1 MLNGM
6 NLKLFLSGGLLF
18 AASLLV
24 AQNGIIRGNVYDK
37 ETGDPIIYGTV
48 RLLKTDLGDNTDEE
62 GFFTITNVP
71 PGDYQMVATYVGYD
85 SAVVDVSI
93 KAGGVVFKNIYL
105 EPAAIELSGVDIS
118 ARKEQARA
126 DVQISKITVT
136 TKQIRSLPS
145 TGGEPDIAQYLPVL
159 PGIISTGDQGG
170 QLYIRGGSPVQNRIL
185 LDGMTIYN
193 PFHSIGF
200 FSVFET
206 EAIRSVDVLTGG
218 FNAEHGG
225 RVSAIVDIK
234 TREGNRK
241 EFGGLVSA
249 SPFQSKVLFEGPIKK
264 FQEGGGGSTS
274 FLITGKHSYLDQ
286 TSKVLYSY
294 ATDTSFY
301 SFASGDTS
309 LANLGDI
316 GLPFSFTDLYAKMSF
331 IGENGGKLNL
341 FGFNF
346 TDRFNFVNIADLG
359 WTNTGGG
366 ANFTLIPQNSNILI
380 EGIAAGSNYLIS
392 LKETDG
398 RPRSS
403 AINTFSTIMNFTSFH
418 PGGQINY
425 GFEFTGFN
433 TDFRFQNALDV
444 NFEQKD
450 YNTEIAGYFKLKQ
463 QLGNIVFEPGLRLQ
477 YFASQADMQIEPR
490 LGVKMNLNDNFRFKF
505 AGGLYSQNLI
515 STVNELDVVNLFVG
529 FLAGPER
536 SLFKPGSREPAE
548 DRIQRAF
555 HGVAGFEIDL
565 SKKTELNVEPYY
577 KGFTQLISINRN
589 KLSAADPDFETET
602 GRAYGVDFSL
612 RHETERLYLWAT
624 YSLSYVDRDDGRQQY
639 FTVFDRRH
647 NVNLLLSY
655 NFGEKKQWEA
665 GARWNLGS
673 GFPFTQTQGFYQN
686 VNFQDLLLTD
696 VLTGNFGVGTILSE
710 QRNNGRLSY
719 YHRLDLSLK
728 RSFELSRK
736 SRIDASFSL
745 TNAYNR
751 ENVFFV
757 DRITNSR
764 VNQLPILPSLA
775 LTFAF

>member
-1 MLNGM
+1 MK
-6 NLKLFLSGGLLF
+6 LKFLLPGCLLFL
-18 AASLLV
+18 ASWLS
-24 AQNGIIRGNVYDK
+24 AQNGIVRGNVYDK
-37 ETGDPIIYGTV
+37 ESGEPIIFGTV
-48 RLLKTDLGDNTDEE
+48 RLLNTNLGANTDVE
-62 GFFTITNVP
+62 GFFAIPNIP
-71 PGDYQMVATYVGYD
+71 AGDYKLVATYVGYD
-85 SAVVDVSI
+85 SAVVDISV
-93 KAGGVVFKNIYL
+93 KAGGIVFKNIYL
-105 EPAAIELSGVDIS
+105 STAAIELGGVEIS

-159 PGIISTGDQGG
+159 PGIISSGDQGG
-170 QLYIRGGSPVQNRIL
+170 QLYIRGGAPVQNRIL

-241 EFGGLVSA
+241 NFGGIVSA
-249 SPFQSKVLFEGPIKK
+249 SPFQGKVLLEGPIKK
-264 FQEGGGGSTS
+264 LKDTGGGSTS

-286 TSKVLYSY
+286 TSKVLYKY

-301 SFASGDTS
+301 SFAAGDTS
-309 LANLGDI
+309 LSDVLKDV
-316 GLPFSFTDLYAKMSF
+316 GLPFSFTDLYAKLSM
-331 IGENGGKLNL
+331 IGDNGSKLHL

-346 TDRFNFVNIADLG
+346 NDRFNLPNIADLE

-366 ANFTLIPQNSNILI
+366 ANFTLIPPNSNILI
-380 EGIAAGSNYLIS
+380 EGLAAGSSYLIG
-392 LKETDG
+392 LQEADG
-398 RPRSS
+398 RPRTS
-403 AINTFSTIMNFTSFH
+403 AINTFSVNMNFTSFH
-418 PGGQINY
+418 SKGEINY
-425 GFEFTGFN
+425 GFDFTGFN
-433 TDFRFQNALDV
+433 TDFAFRNAL
-444 NFEQKD
+444 NIGFEQKD
-450 YNTEIAGYFKLKQ
+450 FNTEIAGFIKLKQ
-463 QLGNIVFEPGLRLQ
+463 QLGNIVFEPGLRMQ

-490 LGVKMNLNDNFRFKF
+490 LGVKINLSEGLRFKF

-536 SLFKPGSREPAE
+536 SLFKPASTEPAD
-548 DRIQRAF
+548 DRLQRAF
-555 HGVAGFEIDL
+555 HAVAGLEIDL
-565 SKKTELNVEPYY
+565 GKNTELNVEPYY

-589 KLSAADPDFETET
+589 KLSSTDPDFETET
-602 GRAYGVDFSL
+602 GRAYGIDFSV
-612 RHETERLYLWAT
+612 RHEVKDFYLWAT
-624 YSLSYVDRDDGRQQY
+624 YSLSYVDRNDGRQQY

-647 NVNLLLSY
+647 NANFLVTY
-655 NFGEKKQWEA
+655 NFGNKRLWEA
-665 GARWNLGS
+665 GLRWNLGS
-673 GFPFTQTQGFYQN
+673 GFPFTRTQGFYQN

-696 VLTGNFGVGTILSE
+696 VLTGNFPLGTILSE
-710 QRNNGRLSY
+710 KRNDGRLSY
-719 YHRLDLSLK
+719 YHRMDLSLK
-728 RSFELSRK
+728 RRFELGGNSK
-736 SRIDASFSL
+736 IDATLSV

-751 ENVFFV
+751 ENIFFV
-757 DRITNSR
+757 DRITNNR

-775 LTFAF
+775 LTYSF